1 MGDLMKRVMMLAT
14 TVYMHEKF
22 NKDNILILRKLG
34 YEVDVVANFKSS
46 GALSEEAANNF
57 KDWLVSNQCRFYSI
71 DISRSPYSFFE
82 NIRSIKQLEKIV
94 KENNYSFIHC
104 HNPMGGVVARLVAKR
119 NKIRVIYT
127 AHGFHFFEGC
137 PVKNWLLYYPVEK
150 YLSRWTDILITINRE
165 DDLRAKRKF
174 HARKYAYIPG
184 VGVDKEKI
192 ENTVVDKA
200 NKRKELDLEGK
211 FIFLAVGELQK
222 RKNHQLILDAVNEL
236 KKEEF
241 EGFENC
247 IFLISGKGELFN
259 SYENFIIKH
268 NLGDKIMLLGYR
280 DDVYEL
286 LKISDC
292 FIHPS
297 IREGLGIA
305 PLEAMTVGLP
315 LISTKVNGMKDYVVN
330 NKTGLVVNPKDV
342 FAMKEAIKKLYSDA
356 AFRKNCSKNNKKIS
370 EQFCKNKTNAIM
382 EKIYKSI

>member
-174 HARKYAYIPG
+174 HARKYVYIPG

-222 RKNHQLILDAVNEL
+222 RKNQLDHML
-236 KKEEF
+236 K
-241 EGFENC
+241 
-247 IFLISGKGELFN
+247 
-259 SYENFIIKH
+259 
-268 NLGDKIMLLGYR
+268 
-280 DDVYEL
+280 
-286 LKISDC
+286 
-292 FIHPS
+292 
-297 IREGLGIA
+297 
-305 PLEAMTVGLP
+305 AM
-315 LISTKVNGMKDYVVN
+315 M
-330 NKTGLVVNPKDV
+330 
-342 FAMKEAIKKLYSDA
+342 
-356 AFRKNCSKNNKKIS
+356 
-370 EQFCKNKTNAIM
+370 
-382 EKIYKSI
+382 

>member
-57 KDWLVSNQCRFYSI
+57 KDWLVCNQCRFYSI

-94 KENNYSFIHC
+94 KVNNYSFIHC
-104 HNPMGGVVARLVAKR
+104 HNPMGGVVARLVAKK

-174 HARKYAYIPG
+174 HAKKYAYIPG
-184 VGVDKEKI
+184 VGVDKDKI
-192 ENTVVDKA
+192 NRTLVDIFK
-200 NKRKELDLEGK
+200 KKQELSIGDK
-211 FIFLAVGELQK
+211 FVFLAVGELQ
-222 RKNHQLILDAVNEL
+222 RIKNHQLILDAVKEL
-236 KKEEF
+236 KMENW

-247 IFLISGKGELFN
+247 IFLISGRGKLFKV
-259 SYENFIIKH
+259 YEEFIRKEGLSE
-268 NLGDKIMLLGYR
+268 NVYLLGYR

-305 PLEAMTVGLP
+305 PLEAMTAGLP
-315 LISTKVNGMKDYVVN
+315 LISSKIGGMKDYVVN
-330 NKTGLVVNPKDV
+330 NKTGLVVKPKDV
-342 FAMKEAIKKLYSDA
+342 FAMKEAIKKIYRDE
-356 AFRKNCSKNNKKIS
+356 AFRKMCSKNNKKIA
-370 EQFCKNKTNAIM
+370 EQFCKNKTNAAM